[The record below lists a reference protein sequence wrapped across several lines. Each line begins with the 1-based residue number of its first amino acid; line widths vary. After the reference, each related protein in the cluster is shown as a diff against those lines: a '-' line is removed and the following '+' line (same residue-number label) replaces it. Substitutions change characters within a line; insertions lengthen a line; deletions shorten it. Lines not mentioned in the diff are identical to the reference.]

1 MDMKLAFLTSA
12 LEEEVYVEQPSSF
25 FISKED
31 QVFALN
37 KALYGLRQVPRAWY
51 VKLHASL
58 NSIGFIHSDHEHAVY
73 TRCIVSRPLVVG
85 IYVDDLLI
93 TGPVDDDAN
102 KFKAEMWG
110 QFRMIVT

>member
-37 KALYGLRQVPRAWY
+37 KALYGLRQVP
-51 VKLHASL
+51 
-58 NSIGFIHSDHEHAVY
+58 
-73 TRCIVSRPLVVG
+73 
-85 IYVDDLLI
+85 
-93 TGPVDDDAN
+93 
-102 KFKAEMWG
+102 
-110 QFRMIVT
+110 